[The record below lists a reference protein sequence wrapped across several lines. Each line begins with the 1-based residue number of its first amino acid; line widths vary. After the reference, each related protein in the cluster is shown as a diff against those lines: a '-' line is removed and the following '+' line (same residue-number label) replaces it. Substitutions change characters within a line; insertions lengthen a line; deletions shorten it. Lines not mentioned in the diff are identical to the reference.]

1 MTFERGALLV
11 LEGCDRAGKST
22 QVKMLLQAL
31 QDRQI
36 PAEVMS
42 FPDRSTTI
50 GAKIN
55 KYLLKEI
62 DLEPGEIHSLFSQ
75 NRWEKSNDMIKALQS
90 GKTLIVDRYAAS
102 GAAYASAYTGRDLD
116 WCKNPDKGLPRPD
129 LIAYLKVSEENQM
142 SRSNWGDER
151 FEKREIQLAVARNFQ
166 KLEEDNW
173 TIIDANQTIENVQQQ
188 ILDVALKTLQRV
200 KHREIEKLYQN
211 NEA

>member
-31 QDRQI
+31 HDRQI
-36 PAEVMS
+36 PAEIMS
-42 FPDRSTTI
+42 FPDRTTTI

-75 NRWEKSNDMIKALQS
+75 NRWEKANDMIKTLQS

-102 GAAYASAYTGRDLD
+102 GAAYASAYTGKDLD

-129 LIAYLKVSEENQM
+129 LVAYLKVSEENQM

-151 FEKREIQLAVARNFQ
+151 FEKREIQLNVADNFQ
-166 KLEEDNW
+166 KLKENNW
-173 TIIDANQTIENVQQQ
+173 NIIDANQNIENVHKQ
-188 ILDVALKTLQRV
+188 ILDNVLEIVQRV
-200 KHREIEKLYQN
+200 KNTQIKKLYQN
-211 NEA
+211 DD